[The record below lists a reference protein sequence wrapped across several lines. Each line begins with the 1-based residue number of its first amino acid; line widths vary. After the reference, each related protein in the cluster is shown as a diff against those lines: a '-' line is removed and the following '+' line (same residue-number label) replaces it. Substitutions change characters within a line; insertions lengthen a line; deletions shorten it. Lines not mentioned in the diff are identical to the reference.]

1 MQRLVSAVALA
12 SCALLGAQCFL
23 MPTSQSSSAL
33 SSPAQASAKQLGQVN
48 TESSASSSWSPLAFG
63 AALGVFAAVATAR
76 PVLAADLENG
86 ESIFTGNCAAC
97 HAGGNNTVVPE
108 KKLKKDALIAY
119 DKFGVDKIIT
129 QVTNGNGKMP
139 AFGDKLAPDDIEDV
153 ANYVYDQASGNKW

>member
-1 MQRLVSAVALA
+1 MQRLASIVALT
-12 SCALLGAQCFL
+12 SCVLLGAQCFL
-23 MPTSQSSSAL
+23 TPMGQRATA
-33 SSPAQASAKQLGQVN
+33 SSPTHGAATRLEQASVQSDSFA
-48 TESSASSSWSPLAFG
+48 WSPLAFG
-63 AALGVFAAVATAR
+63 AALGMIAAVATAG
-76 PVLAADLENG
+76 PAKAADLENG

-153 ANYVYDQASGNKW
+153 ANYVYDQAAGNKW